1 MSTNRTGGNV
11 KTLLTATAGVILL
24 VMSGA
29 SSASAQSIYD
39 PYAPDMMLVAPDGAI
54 LDYIPEQG
62 EVVVR
67 RDRSGRRILIDH
79 YGNVVA
85 TEIPRDGYSSRSID
99 RYPPPPGN
107 YRRYRDT
114 AGYRDYREYRP
125 GEPGEFTGTVPN
137 RGSITR
143 LPLDEQPFPDL
154 PGADNDYAAISPDQ
168 EPSTSLQPEKSIIAV
183 TRKSQAE
190 VAALQVF
197 LDREGISP
205 GVIDGHLG
213 DNVNKA
219 IAAWQEMTGDVLD
232 PNNPEDIMQRLAYS
246 GGLPI
251 IDYTITA
258 SDAAGPYVASIPSD
272 YGEKAQLPAM
282 SYTSTLEKLAEQFHM
297 SETYLQ
303 ALNPGTD
310 FTIPGT
316 IIKVINPGK
325 PKTGTV
331 TRIVADKSKEQ
342 VLAYGE
348 DGGLIA
354 AYPATIGSTDTPSPT
369 GTHSVERVALNPGY
383 TYNPKINFKQGNNDK
398 ILQIPPGPNGP
409 VGTVWIALSK
419 PSYGIHGSPEPSKIG
434 KTNSHGCVRLTNWDA
449 TELAKMVKP
458 GVTVEFVD

>member
-1 MSTNRTGGNV
+1 
-11 KTLLTATAGVILL
+11 TAGVILL

-125 GEPGEFTGTVPN
+125 GEPGEFTGTVPH

-143 LPLDEQPFPDL
+143 LPLDDQPYPAV
-154 PGADNDYAAISPDQ
+154 PGAGDDYAAISPDQ
-168 EPSTSLQPEKSIIAV
+168 DPAPAPNEQKPTSTV
-183 TRKSQAE
+183 TKKPQAE
-190 VAALQVF
+190 IAALQAF

-219 IAAWQEMTGDVLD
+219 IAAWQEMTGGTLD
-232 PNNPEDIMQRLAYS
+232 PNDSEDILQRLTYS
-246 GGLPI
+246 GG
-251 IDYTITA
+251 
-258 SDAAGPYVASIPSD
+258 
-272 YGEKAQLPAM
+272 
-282 SYTSTLEKLAEQFHM
+282 
-297 SETYLQ
+297 
-303 ALNPGTD
+303 
-310 FTIPGT
+310 
-316 IIKVINPGK
+316 
-325 PKTGTV
+325 
-331 TRIVADKSKEQ
+331 
-342 VLAYGE
+342 
-348 DGGLIA
+348 
-354 AYPATIGSTDTPSPT
+354 
-369 GTHSVERVALNPGY
+369 
-383 TYNPKINFKQGNNDK
+383 
-398 ILQIPPGPNGP
+398 
-409 VGTVWIALSK
+409 
-419 PSYGIHGSPEPSKIG
+419 
-434 KTNSHGCVRLTNWDA
+434 
-449 TELAKMVKP
+449 
-458 GVTVEFVD
+458 